1 MNRTSKPRWWL
12 VILFLILT
20 ALVIG
25 LTVTRKQ
32 KIEYVPVEQVDSILI
47 TDTYE
52 AIFDYIFQM
61 RIDHPTI
68 VMAQCIEESGNF
80 HSELFMKAHNCLG
93 MKVPGSRPTHAVGVY
108 KGHARFKNWHD
119 CIADYAIW
127 QSIYGRNMS
136 ETEYYALLDRIYAEK
151 QGYSTRLKNIIKKY
165 GI

>member
-12 VILFLILT
+12 VILFPILT
-20 ALVIG
+20 VLVIG

-32 KIEYVPVEQVDSILI
+32 KIECVPVEQVDSTLVM
-47 TDTYE
+47 DTYE

-68 VMAQCIEESGNF
+68 VMAQCIEESGHF
-80 HSELFMKAHNCLG
+80 HSELFVKAHNCLG

-165 GI
+165 GL

>member
-1 MNRTSKPRWWL
+1 MNRASKPRWWL
-12 VILFLILT
+12 VILFPILT

-32 KIEYVPVEQVDSILI
+32 KIEYVPVEQVDSTLI
-47 TDTYE
+47 MDTYE

-80 HSELFMKAHNCLG
+80 HSELFVKAHNCLG

>member
-1 MNRTSKPRWWL
+1 MKKNGIRWWL
-12 VILFLILT
+12 IVLPIVITVTVILIANGRGKTKTEYTPLYQKDST
-20 ALVIG
+20 LVI
-25 LTVTRKQ
+25 
-32 KIEYVPVEQVDSILI
+32 
-47 TDTYE
+47 DTFE
-52 AIFDYIFQM
+52 SVFDYIFQM

-68 VMAQCIEESGNF
+68 VMAQCIEESGHF
-80 HSELFMKAHNCLG
+80 HSELFTKAHNCLG

-165 GI
+165 GL

>member
-1 MNRTSKPRWWL
+1 MNRASKPRWWL
-12 VILFLILT
+12 VILFPILT

-32 KIEYVPVEQVDSILI
+32 KIEYVPIERVDSVLT

-80 HSELFMKAHNCLG
+80 HSELFVKAHNCLG

>member
-1 MNRTSKPRWWL
+1 MSRNNKINWL
-12 VILFLILT
+12 KIVAPVIIT
-20 ALVIG
+20 VTVISFA
-25 LTVTRKQ
+25 VTRKS
-32 KIEYVPVEQVDSILI
+32 KVEYIPTQQIDSTLAV
-47 TDTYE
+47 DTYE

-68 VMAQCIEESGNF
+68 VMAQCIEESGHF
-80 HSELFMKAHNCLG
+80 KSELFIKGHNCLG

-108 KGHARFKNWHD
+108 LGHARFKNWHD

-127 QSIYGRNMS
+127 QSIYARNLT

-165 GI
+165 GL

>member
-1 MNRTSKPRWWL
+1 MNRASKPRWWL
-12 VILFLILT
+12 VILFPILT

-80 HSELFMKAHNCLG
+80 HSELL
-93 MKVPGSRPTHAVGVY
+93 
-108 KGHARFKNWHD
+108 
-119 CIADYAIW
+119 
-127 QSIYGRNMS
+127 
-136 ETEYYALLDRIYAEK
+136 
-151 QGYSTRLKNIIKKY
+151 
-165 GI
+165 

>member
-1 MNRTSKPRWWL
+1 MKKNGIRWWL
-12 VILFLILT
+12 IVLPIILT
-20 ALVIG
+20 VAAILIAKSVKKEKTEFTPLYQQDSTLVI
-25 LTVTRKQ
+25 
-32 KIEYVPVEQVDSILI
+32 
-47 TDTYE
+47 DTFE
-52 AIFDYIFQM
+52 SVFDYIFQM

-80 HSELFMKAHNCLG
+80 HSELFTKAHNCLG
-93 MKVPGSRPTHAVGVY
+93 MKVPGSRPTLAVGVY

-165 GI
+165 GL